1 MEGNNKLKKEIG
13 LFTATFIVA
22 GNIIGSGIFML
33 PATLAEVS
41 GPGATMAA
49 WIITG
54 IGSIFLALSFAR
66 LGSKI
71 PKTGGPYQYA
81 KIAFGDFVGFT
92 NAWLYW
98 SATCISNAA
107 IITAIAS
114 YSSSLVPVLK
124 TNGLYAFLYTSAI
137 LWAFNILNI
146 IGVKQASAFE
156 TVITIFKLG
165 VFLVFVIIGFANFNP
180 QYITPAFPKGKGFST
195 VPLAAAT
202 TLWAFSGFESASI
215 AAGEIKSAEKNVK
228 LSTIYGLLIA
238 VLVYL
243 VISFVAMGGLP
254 QDMLAKSNSPMS
266 DILALHLS
274 SNAVNLFLLAIV
286 ITIFGTIAGWIMLT
300 ARISYAAAVDGMF
313 PQAFA
318 KIHPKYRTPHVGII
332 INGILT
338 NIVLLMNYTGS
349 MTSAYNFMILLAT
362 LAYLPV
368 YAITNAADILLLSKR
383 EEKFNVGNFIINSI
397 VPLIGFIYAI
407 WAVYGT
413 GAESALYGLLLG
425 LMGIPFY
432 IYMKMKDKKQME
444 KIRKQQ

>member
-1 MEGNNKLKKEIG
+1 
-13 LFTATFIVA
+13 
-22 GNIIGSGIFML
+22 ML
-33 PATLAEVS
+33 
-41 GPGATMAA
+41 
-49 WIITG
+49 
-54 IGSIFLALSFAR
+54 
-66 LGSKI
+66 
-71 PKTGGPYQYA
+71 
-81 KIAFGDFVGFT
+81 
-92 NAWLYW
+92 
-98 SATCISNAA
+98 
-107 IITAIAS
+107 
-114 YSSSLVPVLK
+114 
-124 TNGLYAFLYTSAI
+124 
-137 LWAFNILNI
+137 
-146 IGVKQASAFE
+146 
-156 TVITIFKLG
+156 
-165 VFLVFVIIGFANFNP
+165 
-180 QYITPAFPKGKGFST
+180 
-195 VPLAAAT
+195 
-202 TLWAFSGFESASI
+202 
-215 AAGEIKSAEKNVK
+215 KNVK

-383 EEKFNVGNFIINSI
+383 EEKFNVGNFIINSV

-432 IYMKMKDKKQME
+432 IYMKMKDKNRWK
-444 KIRKQQ
+444 R